1 MSVHRGDQTKNKRI
15 SKGKRRKKAT
25 TGTTG
30 KNEQRQAREKMN
42 RDKQGKK

>member
-30 KNEQRQAREKMN
+30 KNE
-42 RDKQGKK
+42 